1 MFHTRSKECTVF
13 FLHRIYL
20 EVERH
25 QDGFVSLRKLQF
37 GMDDSFIEVLTLL
50 HVMFRPRIERIW
62 QGINGFVVKQ
72 PANYRYRSFNL
83 RVVFHVRSLE
93 GIVNT
98 SCSPSCTHKIE

>member
-1 MFHTRSKECTVF
+1 MFHMRSKECTVF

-50 HVMFRPRIERIW
+50 HVICK
-62 QGINGFVVKQ
+62 GTS
-72 PANYRYRSFNL
+72 AN
-83 RVVFHVRSLE
+83 
-93 GIVNT
+93 
-98 SCSPSCTHKIE
+98 PSDLIDSTELDT